1 MDRRIKRRKKPVSL
15 GAAGLDAADLEAE
28 VVPIAIS
35 GVVVLDR
42 LPLADA
48 VLTVWSHVLD
58 PLFLNGLFEEYRG
71 RSFEQQISFTA
82 IVHLIGDA
90 LLQREGS
97 ARQSFEIAKENGTLP
112 ASAEACYRKL
122 GRIPLSLSVGF
133 VECASQ
139 RLLELFPTGVAAVQL
154 PRCLDGMTPV
164 VLDGKA
170 IKKVAKRLKSTRGTL
185 GKLSGGK
192 LLVAVLPATSLVL
205 TMAADL
211 DGETNEAKLI
221 PELLPRLH
229 ALVKTPVLHIADRQ
243 HGDPAQIQRYTE
255 GGHHVLV
262 RWDGSATFEVDPE
275 RPAVHGTDK
284 KGRPVIQE
292 WGWLGAK
299 SNKCRRYVRRI
310 TLIRPGKTVED
321 VILLTDLLDEAAY
334 PATDLLDVYLMRW
347 GIERVF
353 QQITEVFSLKRL
365 IGSTARAAVFQAAF
379 CLVLYNLIQVVRGW
393 IAAGRETPCLT
404 EEISIEQL
412 FNDVRRQLTALYE
425 MVEPEKV
432 VACFV
437 GPCTHERVI
446 ERLRS
451 KVSGL
456 WRERWRK
463 TVNKRP
469 RPAKDK
475 SPPCF
480 GAHNSVHRVV
490 LAYQAKQAAQKR
502 KA

>member
-1 MDRRIKRRKKPVSL
+1 MDRRVKRRKRPVRL
-15 GAAGLDAADLEAE
+15 GPAALDAADPSAAFVSVEISPPAVLE
-28 VVPIAIS
+28 
-35 GVVVLDR
+35 R
-42 LPLADA
+42 LCLANA
-48 VLTVWSHVLD
+48 VLTELRYVLD
-58 PLFLNGLFEEYRG
+58 PVFLNEVFQNYRG
-71 RSFEQQISFTA
+71 RSFEQQISFATM
-82 IVHLIGDA
+82 VHLIGDA
-90 LLQREGS
+90 LLQHEGS
-97 ARQSFEIAKENGTLP
+97 ARQSFERAEEIAPLP
-112 ASAEACYRKL
+112 ASVEACYRKL

-164 VLDGKA
+164 VIDGKA
-170 IKKVAKRLKSTRGTL
+170 IKKVAKRLKATRGTL

-275 RPAVHGTDK
+275 RPAVHGTDN

-393 IAAGRETPCLT
+393 IAAGRECLT
-404 EEISIEQL
+404 EQISTEQL
-412 FNDVRRQLTALYE
+412 FYDTRRQLGGLYE
-425 MVEPEKV
+425 LIEPAKV
-432 VACFV
+432 IACFESSF
-437 GPCTHERVI
+437 TREQVI

-451 KVSGL
+451 KLCGL
-456 WRERWRK
+456 WRNRWRK
-463 TVNKRP
+463 TCNKKP
-469 RPAKDK
+469 RPPKEKA
-475 SPPCF
+475 PPCF

-490 LAYQAKQAAQKR
+490 LAYQAKQGGQTRRA
-502 KA
+502 